1 MKNHGKKLLAMFLA
15 LAMVLSLL
23 PGSVLTANAVER
35 PEEPTDLAL
44 LEQQM
49 KEALSSADERTYAE
63 DYVAPETV
71 DPNEVVRVIV
81 ELEHQ
86 PALSRMKSGNVT
98 LASAQQSALNS
109 QEAII
114 QSVSRELNAEP
125 VHRMSLSSNAVS
137 YEVRRCDIEKLAQM
151 PGIRSVTEAN
161 RYQPQVFSAKEMTGV
176 YEAWKMGESG
186 YTGKGMT
193 IAVIDTGVNYLHQ
206 DMVQDP
212 ATAKYI
218 KAEMETKIRELGHG
232 TWYSDKV
239 PFGYNYAA
247 GSEEAMNISGN
258 SHGHH
263 VAGIAAANGEEEKS
277 HVAGV
282 APDAQ
287 IMSMQVWDAVTGVGG
302 YADDIIIAIEDA
314 VKLGADVINMSLGT
328 DYGFYGSDRY
338 IARAVDA
345 AEDAGVF
352 VSVAAGNIGI
362 TSDDDRYYDNIIL
375 NNWNLTDTATV
386 SDPSTAR
393 GAVSVASVDSHGYI
407 AYRMSMTDAAQ
418 NTREIIGNRITTYP
432 FDFPDGVKLFNAG
445 GGDNWELS
453 SNKTDAEGAIAVVK
467 YNPVDNYPSLDR
479 IIKNAYAAGCVG
491 LILHN
496 VNEDGGLSQAM
507 AFSDIPYV
515 DLPIL
520 FISHDDGQYLL
531 GLCRTGESVVTTG
544 YTGYALEQEALPN
557 TASAFSSWGPTPS
570 LELKPELAA
579 PGGNVFSLLNGANEY
594 AFMSGTS
601 MAAPFVAGAAAVV
614 KQQLLEAELDVD
626 NIPDFIRMNLMNTA
640 MPVYETPRSVV
651 RQTGRAPASVR
662 QVGAGM
668 LHVDAAVQ
676 NRVIATYHGKAAIEL
691 YDEVGTETTGQIVLT
706 NYGKTDV
713 TYTPGDLGIY
723 TDYTDPITKDYYIT
737 PLDGAIVRFDA
748 DSVTVPAG
756 GEATLTFTLK
766 LEQLKE
772 GHFVEGYLCL
782 NAKDD
787 APSLSL
793 PLLGFMGDWDA
804 ETIIDAPT
812 WQDNTIIPTVDYGYY
827 GDAQYGTTV
836 GSRESGYLTPLAETV
851 YPDPYEDHGLGKIVP
866 ENIAISPNGDGIRDD
881 AIPMVGLVRNAKEI
895 HMEVLDSS
903 GNVIADCGSAFDLR
917 KVSAGNFQGGTA
929 SRFNVPLTN
938 HGYPVSWNGCI
949 YDPASGAY
957 APAPEGEYTIRLRS
971 QIREGGDWQTVEL
984 PVDVDLTA
992 PEMINLEATRQGRTL
1007 TINFRIHDAHGIHN
1021 TIILAINSKITLIP
1035 LQGCTYD
1042 VETDTYTYKYSDY
1055 WGGTFTPG
1063 EPIHLSV
1070 LFMDNAGNETI
1081 THVLLD
1087 EDETGT
1093 APVAG
1098 LRNVSLEEPTYVE
1111 MSGSQSDFRVYGFA
1125 PEGSTATFNGV
1136 EAHFVGTGFSA
1147 KLPLEQGENPFEVV
1161 ITSPDGETLLSGKA
1175 NIVAVADTSI
1185 EVSTLLFEDGVKAT
1199 AVDGGHVYIL
1209 EENVPVGEKIRVK
1222 MRLTNP
1228 EYMSVSVTDY
1238 ADYSGGRVTPD
1249 ENGYITFEL
1258 TMAEKWDGTYANGQI
1273 NINSKVFS
1281 GNSNNGYY
1289 RYFDIAIV
1297 NPDSVEEMVANDSFD
1312 PTPNYTPEFWNLY
1325 IYTVVNEFQLQEDG
1339 TFRILGNL
1347 WNPVDRLT
1355 INGVEAVID
1364 HTDLS
1369 WYCDIK
1375 LAPGTNNLEILSQ
1388 VGEETYSADMQ
1399 KVIFSPEPALAME
1412 LPEATDGV
1420 IYTDSN
1426 VFTVQGTVTTN
1437 LDDAQVYVNGASVFG
1452 SSNTGHGFGQ
1462 DSVTREFSYDVNL
1475 VHGMNQIVVDAYTSA
1490 GSNSYEIFTVCYCPS
1505 YNFSDVNHSAY
1516 YHEGIDFC
1524 LERGIMIGVGKN
1536 QMAPNANVTRGQVVT
1551 ILYRLSG
1558 EQVNPSSP
1566 NPFADVAEGAYYH
1579 DAIVWAY
1586 VNGIAQGMNKGV
1598 FAPNAPVTR
1607 EQMVTFLARYAQYT
1621 EKTVTGGDL
1630 SGYRDAGQVSDYA
1643 EQAMAWAVENGIIQG
1658 MTETTL
1664 VPRGTATRAQL
1675 AAIILRFALL
1685 KEN

>member
-1 MKNHGKKLLAMFLA
+1 MKKLLAMFLA

-23 PGSVLTANAVER
+23 PGSVLTAHAVER
-35 PEEPTDLAL
+35 PEEPIDQAQ

-49 KEALSSADERTYAE
+49 KEALFSADERTYAE
-63 DYVAPETV
+63 DDKAPETV

-81 ELEHQ
+81 ELEQQ
-86 PALSRMKSGNVT
+86 PALSRMESGNVT

-109 QEAII
+109 QEAVI
-114 QSVSRELNAEP
+114 QRVSRELNAEP

-137 YEVRRCDIEKLAQM
+137 YQVRRCDMEKLAKL
-151 PGIRSVTEAN
+151 PGVRSVAEAN
-161 RYQPQVFSAKEMTGV
+161 RYQPEMFSAKEMAGV
-176 YEAWKMGESG
+176 YEAWKMGETG

-212 ATAKYI
+212 ATAKYT
-218 KAEMETKIRELGHG
+218 KAEMEAKIRELGHG

-263 VAGIAAANGEEEKS
+263 VAGIAAANGDEEKS

-287 IMSMQVWDAVTGVGG
+287 ILSMQVWDAVTGVGG

-345 AEDAGVF
+345 AEEAGVF

-362 TSDDDRYYDNIIL
+362 TSDDDRYNDSIIL

-386 SDPSTAR
+386 SDPSTAK

-407 AYRMSMTDAAQ
+407 AYRMSITDAAQ
-418 NTREIIGNRITTYP
+418 NTREISGNCVTTYP
-432 FDFPDGVKLFNAG
+432 FDFPDGVKLFNGG
-445 GGDNWELS
+445 GGDSWELNS
-453 SNKTDAEGAIAVVK
+453 YKPDAMGAIAVVK
-467 YNPVDNYPSLDR
+467 YDPVDNYPSLDQ
-479 IIKNAYAAGCVG
+479 IYMNVYSAGCVG
-491 LILHN
+491 LILYN
-496 VNEDGGLSQAM
+496 VTEGGGLSQAM
-507 AFSDIPYV
+507 AFTQTYSY
-515 DLPIL
+515 LPSI
-520 FISHDDGQYLL
+520 FVSYDDGQYLL
-531 GLCRTGESVVTTG
+531 ELCRTGESVVTSG
-544 YTGYALEQEALPN
+544 YTSYFLDVEETLPN

-570 LELKPELAA
+570 LELKPEVAA
-579 PGGNVFSLLNGANEY
+579 PGGNVFSVLDGTDEY

-601 MAAPFVAGAAAVV
+601 MAAPFVAGASAVV
-614 KQQLLEAELDVD
+614 KEQLLEAGLDVD
-626 NIPDFIRMNLMNTA
+626 DVPDFIRQNLMNTA
-640 MPVYETPRSVV
+640 MPVYESPRQVV
-651 RQTGRAPASVR
+651 HQTGNVPASVR

-668 LHVDAAVQ
+668 IHVDAAVR

-691 YDEVGTETTGQIVLT
+691 YDEVGAETTGQIVLT

-723 TDYTDPITKDYYIT
+723 MDYTDPLTKDYYIT
-737 PLDGAIVRFDA
+737 PLDGASVLFDA

-766 LEQLKE
+766 LEHLRE

-804 ETIIDAPT
+804 ETIVDAPT
-812 WQDNTIIPTVDYGYY
+812 WQDNTIIPSVDYGYY
-827 GDAQYGTTV
+827 GRIQYGTTV
-836 GSRESGYLTPLAETV
+836 GSRENGYLTLLGET
-851 YPDPYEDHGLGKIVP
+851 YYSSPYGDHGLGKITP
-866 ENIAISPNGDGIRDD
+866 ENIAISPNGDGILDE
-881 AIPMVGLVRNAKEI
+881 AIPLVGLVRNAKEI
-895 HMEVLDSS
+895 HLDVLDSS
-903 GNVIADCGSAFDLR
+903 GNVVADCGSAFDLR
-917 KVSAGNFQGGTA
+917 KVSAGNFQFGTT
-929 SRFNVPLTN
+929 SGFNIPLTN
-938 HGYPVSWNGCI
+938 GGYPVSWNGCT
-949 YDPASGAY
+949 YDPATGAY
-957 APAPEGEYTIRLRS
+957 APVPEGAYTIRLRS
-971 QIREGGDWQTVEL
+971 RIREGGDWQSVEL

-992 PEMINLEATRQGRTL
+992 PEIINLEATKQGNTL

-1021 TIILAINSKITLIP
+1021 TISLAVNNTIRLIS
-1035 LQGCTYD
+1035 LLGCTYD
-1042 VETDTYTYKYSDY
+1042 VETDTYTYQYTDY
-1055 WGGTFTPG
+1055 YGSSLTSGQ
-1063 EPIHLSV
+1063 PIHLSV
-1070 LFMDNAGNETI
+1070 MFMDNAGNEAV
-1081 THVLLD
+1081 THALLG

-1098 LRNVSLEEPTYVE
+1098 LLNASLEGPTYVE
-1111 MSGSQSDFRVYGFA
+1111 VSGSQSDFRVYGFA

-1147 KLPLEQGENPFEVV
+1147 KLPLEPGENPFEVV
-1161 ITSPDGETLLSGKA
+1161 ITSADGETLLSGQA
-1175 NIVAVADTSI
+1175 NIVTVADNSTEI
-1185 EVSTLLFEDGVKAT
+1185 STLLFEDGVKAT
-1199 AVDGGHVYIL
+1199 AVDEGHVYIL
-1209 EENVPVGEKIRVK
+1209 EENIPIGEKIRVK
-1222 MRLTNP
+1222 MKLTNP
-1228 EYMSVSVTDY
+1228 EYMSVSVR
-1238 ADYSGGRVTPD
+1238 DYSDYSSSKVTPD
-1249 ENGYITFEL
+1249 ENGFITFEL
-1258 TMAEKWDGTYANGQI
+1258 AMAEQWDGTYANGRVWI
-1273 NINSKVFS
+1273 ESKAFS
-1281 GNSNNGYY
+1281 GDSENGYY
-1289 RYFDIAIV
+1289 RDFDVVIV
-1297 NPDSVEEMVANDSFD
+1297 NPDSVEGMVTNDSFD
-1312 PTPNYTPEFWNLY
+1312 PTPNYMPQFWNLY
-1325 IYTVVNEFQLQEDG
+1325 DYTVVNEFQLQEDG
-1339 TFRILGNL
+1339 TFRIIGHL

-1364 HTDLS
+1364 KTDLT

-1388 VGEETYSADMQ
+1388 VGEEIYPCKMQ
-1399 KVIFSPEPALAME
+1399 KVIFSPVPALAME

-1426 VFTVQGTVTTN
+1426 VFAIRGTVTTA
-1437 LDDAQVYVNGASVFG
+1437 LDDAQVYVNDTAVFG
-1452 SSNTGHGFGQ
+1452 SSNEGHGYGQ
-1462 DSVTREFSYDVNL
+1462 DSVTREFSYDMKL
-1475 VHGMNQIVVDAYTSA
+1475 VHGMNYIDVVAYNSADAY
-1490 GSNSYEIFTVCYCPS
+1490 SYETIAVCYCPS
-1505 YNFSDVNHSAY
+1505 YNFTDVNHNAY

-1566 NPFADVAEGAYYH
+1566 NPFADVADGAYYH
-1579 DAIVWAY
+1579 DAVVWAY
-1586 VNGIAQGMNKGV
+1586 VNGIAQGMSESA

-1607 EQMVTFLARYAQYT
+1607 EQMVTFLARYAKYT
-1621 EKTVTGGDL
+1621 GKTVTGGDL
-1630 SGYRDAGQVSDYA
+1630 SGYTDADQVSDYA
-1643 EQAMAWAVENGIIQG
+1643 KQAMAWAVENGIIQG
-1658 MTETTL
+1658 MTKSTL
-1664 VPRGTATRAQL
+1664 APQGTATRAQL
-1675 AAIILRFALL
+1675 AAIILRFTLL
-1685 KEN
+1685 K